1 MLMKIINIL
10 LSPETIN
17 KSVVDKFS
25 KSTQPNQ
32 PKTFTVRCVIILFKI
47 AFISYMYSFFE
58 VKLQDYLSLELI
70 EKQDA
75 SLLSGLTNALR
86 Y

>member
-47 AFISYMYSFFE
+47 NFH
-58 VKLQDYLSLELI
+58 QLI
-70 EKQDA
+70 CTA
-75 SLLSGLTNALR
+75 SLKSNYKIIYLWN
-86 Y
+86 

>member
-1 MLMKIINIL
+1 
-10 LSPETIN
+10 
-17 KSVVDKFS
+17 
-25 KSTQPNQ
+25 
-32 PKTFTVRCVIILFKI
+32 
-47 AFISYMYSFFE
+47 MYSFFE